1 MGSTLIVDSI
11 QGATAAN
18 SVDLSSV
25 TNLKMPAGAVIQV
38 IQTTGTTQT
47 QVTTTGT
54 WTDVVPT
61 ATITPKFSTSKI
73 LVSHSAGGFGQS
85 STAGNSFGFR
95 LLRASTTIA
104 SRARQA
110 YQSVNNYYEPVFW
123 QMEFLD
129 SPSTTAAITYKF
141 QIYLEKAGNLR
152 HSSEDADISPS
163 TSIAMTTLMEIAQ

>member
-1 MGSTLIVDSI
+1 MGSTLIVDEI
-11 QGATAAN
+11 QGATTAAN
-18 SVDLSSV
+18 V
-25 TNLKMPAGAVIQV
+25 KFPAGCVVQV

-47 QVTTTGT
+47 ELTSTGT

-73 LVSHSAGGFGQS
+73 LVSHSAGGMGQS
-85 STAGNSFGFR
+85 TSAGQSFGFR

-104 SRARQA
+104 SRSRQG
-110 YQSVNNYYEPVFW
+110 YQSHLNYYEPVLW

-129 SPSTTAAITYKF
+129 SPSTTSAVTYKF

-152 HSSEDADISPS
+152 HSSQDSDISPI